1 MGQERER
8 KMYYKKTLL
17 KLKKFTVYQG
27 NWEMAI
33 KTGSILAKLTGA
45 QGHRGNLRKW
55 SRSIRS
61 PITVKQSSPA
71 ISMTSEV
78 RDERAMS
85 VERWGGE
92 ETQESFTK
100 LECDSLKGKKGNLR
114 YERTQESFRGRD
126 KLGVCG

>member
-45 QGHRGNLRKW
+45 QGHRDNLRK
-55 SRSIRS
+55 
-61 PITVKQSSPA
+61 
-71 ISMTSEV
+71 
-78 RDERAMS
+78 
-85 VERWGGE
+85 
-92 ETQESFTK
+92 
-100 LECDSLKGKKGNLR
+100 
-114 YERTQESFRGRD
+114 
-126 KLGVCG
+126 